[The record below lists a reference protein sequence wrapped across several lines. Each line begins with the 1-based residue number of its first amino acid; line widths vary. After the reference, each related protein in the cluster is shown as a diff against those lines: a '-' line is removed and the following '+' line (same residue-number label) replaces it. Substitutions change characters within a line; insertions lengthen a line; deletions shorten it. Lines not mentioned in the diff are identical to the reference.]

1 MIQMIIAHRT
11 NARCS
16 DYASSHVFRT
26 GFPPVRGGFV
36 SAEGDLDFR
45 DTLGVERTAPVGFRN
60 SG

>member
-1 MIQMIIAHRT
+1 MIIAHRT

-26 GFPPVRGGFV
+26 GFRLRGGSV
-36 SAEGDLDFR
+36 SADGDLDFR

>member
-1 MIQMIIAHRT
+1 MIQMIIALRT

-26 GFPPVRGGFV
+26 GFRLRGGSV